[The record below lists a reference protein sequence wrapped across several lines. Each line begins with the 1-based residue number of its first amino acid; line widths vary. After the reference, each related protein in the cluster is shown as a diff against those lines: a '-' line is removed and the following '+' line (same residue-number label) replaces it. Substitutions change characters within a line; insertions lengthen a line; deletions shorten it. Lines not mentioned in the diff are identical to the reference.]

1 LAPRGWV
8 AFDSWIRVHERVGG
22 EIVRPASA
30 AMRVTGAVAEW
41 ERWTGLA
48 LPESGS
54 YVVPGALVPVAIDR
68 ERDLGDYREPAC
80 WMRHRVQAA

>member
-54 YVVPGALVPVAIDR
+54 YIVPGALVPVAIDC